1 MDNQIFAYVD
11 GIPTKGLWIDMDVID
26 SCDEIKDALVEGGFC
41 TANYDGDI
49 LVAAA
54 EGLCEPFLSRHDC
67 FAIAEFVDCRDHK
80 TYAPDEAKIAYVNW
94 MGSWSGDHFD
104 DAYYGDFY
112 GESDPKLA
120 FTENYVDEAGLL
132 SEVPE
137 NLRYYFD
144 YEAFARDLFINDFH
158 EEDGYIFR
166 NC

>member
-67 FAIAEFVDCRDHK
+67 FDLAEFVDCRDHK
-80 TYAPDEAKIAYVNW
+80 TYAPDEAKLAYVNW
-94 MGSWSGDHFD
+94 VGSWSGDHFD
-104 DAYYGDFY
+104 DAYYGDFS

-137 NLRYYFD
+137 NVRYYFD

-158 EEDGYIFR
+158 EEDGYIFL